1 MLSSPQEILLLSQY
15 LFLPVFLTM
24 LTAQVYLRSR
34 VIPGIRFLL
43 RQASVPLLTCYTIK
57 NDLSALFRDA

>member
-1 MLSSPQEILLLSQY
+1 
-15 LFLPVFLTM
+15 M
-24 LTAQVYLRSR
+24 LTAQAYLSSR

-43 RQASVPLLTCYTIK
+43 RQASVPLLTSILLTCYTIK